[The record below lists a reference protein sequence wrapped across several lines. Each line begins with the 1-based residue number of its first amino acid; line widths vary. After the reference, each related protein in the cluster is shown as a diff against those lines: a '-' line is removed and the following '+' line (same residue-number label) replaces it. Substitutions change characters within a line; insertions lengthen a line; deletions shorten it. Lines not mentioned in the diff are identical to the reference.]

1 MGKGSHMPYIDDRL
15 VHDADAHV
23 YEAPGWLEPWIDP
36 VDRERLAKYTR
47 PASERVPELV
57 EKARRAYDDP
67 DYAAR
72 TEEEINLRKGFAAYG
87 AFVKE
92 ERPRA
97 LDLLGVASQLVF
109 TTAGLR
115 PLAASDRSGDPALAA
130 AMARAHN
137 RAMMD
142 FCSVD
147 PRLLPALYVPLND
160 REQANR
166 MAQECIDMGA
176 AALML
181 PSACPKGHAHSH
193 VDLEPLWARVE
204 EAGIPVVF
212 HVGGGTA
219 LNEDYKKN
227 GLPPVKDFIGGDDNF
242 TSVSYMAIPEAPM
255 QTLATMIFDGVL
267 ERHPRLK
274 IGVIEM
280 GAAWVPGWMCSMD
293 SCAHAF
299 GKNEE
304 RLKKLSLTPS
314 EYVRRQ
320 VRVTPY
326 PHEPAGW
333 IIRNSGAE
341 VCLFSSDYPHIE
353 GGRQPLKRF
362 DASLDAEQCS
372 AQERE
377 GFYRYNFEDLMG
389 AGLPPAV
396 AGAA

>member
-1 MGKGSHMPYIDDRL
+1 MPYINDRI

-23 YEAPGWLEPWIDP
+23 FEAPGWLDPWVDP
-36 VDRERLAKYTR
+36 DDRERLQPFLQPSNGQVHEIVA
-47 PASERVPELV
+47 
-57 EKARRAYDDP
+57 KARRAYEDP
-67 DYAAR
+67 AYDGR
-72 TEEEINLRKGFAAYG
+72 SEDEITLRKGFTALG
-87 AFVKE
+87 AFVKA

-97 LDLLGVASQLVF
+97 LDYLGVASQLVF

-115 PLAASDRSGDPALAA
+115 PLTASDRGGDAGLAGA
-130 AMARAHN
+130 VARAHN
-137 RAMMD
+137 HAMMD

-160 REQANR
+160 IEQAVR
-166 MAQECIDMGA
+166 IAAEAIDMGA

-193 VDLEPLWARVE
+193 VGFEPLWARA
-204 EAGIPVVF
+204 EATGIPVVF

-219 LNEDYKKN
+219 LNDDYKKN

-280 GAAWVPGWMCSMD
+280 GAAWVPGWMRSMD

-299 GKNEE
+299 GRNEQ
-304 RLKKLSLTPS
+304 RLQALSLSPS

-320 VRVTPY
+320 IRVTPY

-341 VCLFSSDYPHIE
+341 VCLFSSDYPHVE
-353 GGRQPLKRF
+353 GGRAPLKRF
-362 DASLDAEQCS
+362 DASLDAENCTPE
-372 AQERE
+372 ERE
-377 GFYRYNFEDLMG
+377 RFYRWNFEDLMG
-389 AGLPPAV
+389 SALGKPR
-396 AGAA
+396 

>member
-1 MGKGSHMPYIDDRL
+1 MPYITDRV

-36 VDRERLAKYTR
+36 HARERLEPFTR
-47 PASERVPELV
+47 PRSERAVELV
-57 EKARRAYDDP
+57 EKARAAYDDP
-67 DYAAR
+67 DYVAR
-72 TEEEINLRKGFAAYG
+72 TEEEVTLRKGFAAPG

-92 ERPRA
+92 ERPKA
-97 LDLLGVASQLVF
+97 LDYLGVASQLVF

-115 PLAASDRSGDPALAA
+115 PLAASDRGGDPETAA
-130 AMARAHN
+130 ALARAHN

-147 PRLLPALYVPLND
+147 ARLLPVLYVPLND
-160 REQANR
+160 IEQANR
-166 MAQECIDMGA
+166 LAAEAIDMGA

-181 PSACPKGHAHSH
+181 PSACPRGHAPSH
-193 VDLEPLWARVE
+193 VDFDPLWARAE
-204 EAGIPVVF
+204 EAGVPIVY

-255 QTLATMIFDGVL
+255 QTLATLIFDGVL
-267 ERHPRLK
+267 ERFPHLK
-274 IGVIEM
+274 FGVIEM
-280 GAAWVPGWMCSMD
+280 GASWVPGWMRSMD

-299 GKNEE
+299 RKNEE
-304 RLKKLSLTPS
+304 RLQKLELTPS

-333 IIRNSGAE
+333 IIRNSGPE
-341 VCLFSSDYPHIE
+341 VCLFSSDYPHVE
-353 GGRQPLKRF
+353 GGRNPLKRF
-362 DASLDAEQCS
+362 EASLDAEDCT
-372 AQERE
+372 ADERE
-377 GFYRYNFEDLMG
+377 GFYRRNFEDLMG
-389 AGLPPAV
+389 DALK
-396 AGAA
+396 AALAS